1 MTEEMTKL
9 LRKTISYHDYKE
21 DFYHAFLA
29 GIFAGAGY
37 IVKSNREHGDGR
49 SDVVVQDY
57 DGNRIAVFEVKYS
70 RRLEDLPYDCER
82 AIKQID
88 VRRYGEEFA
97 EDYSTVICYGIA
109 FYRKRC
115 MVKVKPT
122 SP

>member
-1 MTEEMTKL
+1 MGKKGSFHAVWERDEEKLTEEMTKL

-57 DGNRIAVFEVKYS
+57 DGTGLQYLR
-70 RRLEDLPYDCER
+70 
-82 AIKQID
+82 
-88 VRRYGEEFA
+88 
-97 EDYSTVICYGIA
+97 
-109 FYRKRC
+109 
-115 MVKVKPT
+115 
-122 SP
+122 